1 MKDLKH
7 LIFFEDLL
15 QQANNQLVQQA
26 VDQGQIAL
34 GYNCYYIP
42 EPAGLLLQPPAGA
55 PQRLA
60 GHRLVL
66 HDRPQL
72 PLCPLHPGAGH

>member
-42 EPAGLLLQPPAGA
+42 EVLLNLPGCFSSRLRAPRSASPDIESTDTGA
-55 PQRLA
+55 ST
-60 GHRLVL
+60 V
-66 HDRPQL
+66 
-72 PLCPLHPGAGH
+72 